1 MERVWW
7 DVGEGIG
14 AVIKECV
21 ENGGGMGGRVVEGG
35 FFMAVLK
42 ARGRGGTE
50 AMEGVRF
57 DLCVAR
63 REAFVSREAGE
74 CAAEARA
81 GVGWGMAVAE

>member
-7 DVGEGIG
+7 DVGEGVG
-14 AVIKECV
+14 AVIRECV
-21 ENGGGMGGRVVEGG
+21 EKGGGVGGRVVEGG
-35 FFMAVLK
+35 FFMAILK

-50 AMEGVRF
+50 AMKGVRF

-63 REAFVSREAGE
+63 REAFVLREAGD

-81 GVGWGMAVAE
+81 GVGWGERVAE